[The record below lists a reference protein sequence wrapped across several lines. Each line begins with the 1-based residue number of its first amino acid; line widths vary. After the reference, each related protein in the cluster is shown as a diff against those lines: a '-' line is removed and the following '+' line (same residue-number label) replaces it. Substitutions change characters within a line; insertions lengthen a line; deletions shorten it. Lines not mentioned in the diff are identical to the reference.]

1 MKKFFRSSF
10 FVLTVIALLA
20 GICGAFLGATLSL
33 SPTSRLDQALDNFI
47 GSVIFGP
54 RPVFF
59 GLIPYWIF
67 HAVIGDITFSWAAIE
82 NKLRRVI
89 WVILWAGF
97 LGWAFM
103 SLIMGFVSIV

>member
-20 GICGAFLGATLSL
+20 SVSGAFLAATIDT
-33 SPTSRLDQALDNFI
+33 PPKSRLNSAFKNFL
-47 GSVIFGP
+47 GSVILGP
-54 RPVFF
+54 MPVFF

-67 HAVIGDITFSWAAIE
+67 HAVIGDITFSWAEIE

-103 SLIMGFVSIV
+103 SFIMGIAGIA